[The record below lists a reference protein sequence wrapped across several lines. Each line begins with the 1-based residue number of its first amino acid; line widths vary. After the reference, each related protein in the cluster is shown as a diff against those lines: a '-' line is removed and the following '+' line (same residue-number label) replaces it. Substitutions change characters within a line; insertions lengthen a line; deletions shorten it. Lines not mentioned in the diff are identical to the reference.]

1 MSDQFVAEIRPFPFN
16 FAPKGWALCN
26 GQLLTISQNTALFS
40 LLGTYYGGNGTTTFG
55 LPNLQGAVPMH
66 TTQYSGSSPFGSF
79 VLGQTGGE
87 DSVTLL
93 TSEMPAHT
101 HGLEVYVGRGINAS
115 TPENAVVI
123 ATGQGNFVYASTGQA
138 VNMDPNM
145 SAVAGGSQPHNNV
158 MPTLVINYCIALQG
172 IYPPRS

>member
-1 MSDQFVAEIRPFPFN
+1 MSDQFVAEVRPFPFS

-26 GQLLTISQNTALFS
+26 GQLLQISQNTALFS
-40 LLGTYYGGNGTTTFG
+40 LVGTFYGGDGRTTFA

-66 TTQYSGSSPFGSF
+66 TTQYSGNGPFGQFAIGES
-79 VLGQTGGE
+79 GGE

-101 HGLEVYVGRGINAS
+101 HGLEVYVGRGLNAS
-115 TPENAVVI
+115 APESDVVI
-123 ATGQGNFVYASTGQA
+123 ATGQGNFVYASTGQS
-138 VNMDPNM
+138 VTMHPSM
-145 SAVAGGSQPHNNV
+145 TSVAGSNLPHNNV